1 MAGWDCSGGICFLAS
16 VRVSF
21 VVDSFSTLHILMTRS
36 NRGAVSLFLALF
48 LTLFLAGSFAVAQDR
63 PEEGGHELQVW
74 TGGGR
79 SVPGGTKDT
88 SVWNAG
94 VRYGWILTAPHGPG
108 LLNGRF
114 EVAVEA
120 VPAFVVFQPANT
132 AYGAGVN
139 PLDLKWIFA
148 TRGRVAP
155 YIELNGGTLFTTHE
169 VPAGT
174 STINFT
180 SGAAFGLH
188 FLGEHC
194 WSVDVRYMHISNA
207 GLASP
212 NPGVNTVQVR
222 LGFGKFYGKK

>member
-1 MAGWDCSGGICFLAS
+1 M
-16 VRVSF
+16 
-21 VVDSFSTLHILMTRS
+21 HMTRS
-36 NRGAVSLFLALF
+36 LRGASSLF
-48 LTLFLAGSFAVAQDR
+48 LTLSLTMFLTVSIAVAQDR
-63 PEEGGHELQVW
+63 PEEGGHELQIW

-108 LLNGRF
+108 FLNGRF
-114 EVAVEA
+114 EFAVEA

-188 FLGEHC
+188 FLGEHT

-207 GLASP
+207 GLTSP

-222 LGFGKFYGKK
+222 LGFGKFLGKK